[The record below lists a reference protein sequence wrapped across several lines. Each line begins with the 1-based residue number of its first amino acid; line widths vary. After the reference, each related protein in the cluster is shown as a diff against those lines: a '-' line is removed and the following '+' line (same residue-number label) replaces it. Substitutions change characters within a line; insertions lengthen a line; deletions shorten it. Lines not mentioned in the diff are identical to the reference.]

1 MKRHIATAVLA
12 LAIANVAAP
21 AGAAE
26 PAQQAVTV
34 SAAWARATP
43 PGMAVAAV
51 YLTLV
56 GGSQA
61 DRLVGADTPRAAMAQ
76 IHVVSEAEG
85 MARMRPTEGVDV
97 PAHKSVALAPQGT
110 HIMLM
115 DLPRPLVAGERFPL
129 TLQFEQAGKIGIS
142 VEVRAPGAAPPAAH

>member
-1 MKRHIATAVLA
+1 MKRHIATAVFA
-12 LAIANVAAP
+12 LAISNLAAP
-21 AGAAE
+21 TYATE
-26 PAQQAVTV
+26 PAPQTVTV

-61 DRLVGADTPRAAMAQ
+61 DRLVGADTPRAGMAQ

-129 TLQFEQAGKIGIS
+129 TLQFEQAGRIGTS

>member
-1 MKRHIATAVLA
+1 MKRHIATAVFA
-12 LAIANVAAP
+12 LAISNVAAP
-21 AGAAE
+21 AYATG
-26 PAQQAVTV
+26 PAPPAVTV
-34 SAAWARATP
+34 NAAWARATP
-43 PGMAVAAV
+43 PGMTVAAA

-56 GGSQA
+56 GGSKP
-61 DRLVGADTPRAAMAQ
+61 DRLVGAETPRAGMAQ

-85 MARMRPTEGVDV
+85 MARMRQTEGVDV

-129 TLQFEQAGKIGIS
+129 TLQFEQAGAIGIS
-142 VEVRAPGAAPPAAH
+142 VEVRAPGAAPPVAH

>member
-1 MKRHIATAVLA
+1 MKRHLAAAAFALA
-12 LAIANVAAP
+12 LANLAAP
-21 AGAAE
+21 TYAAE
-26 PAQQAVTV
+26 PAPQTVTV

-56 GGSQA
+56 GGSEA
-61 DRLVGADTPRAAMAQ
+61 DRLVGAATPRAAMAQ
-76 IHVVSEAEG
+76 IHVVSETEG
-85 MARMRPTEGVDV
+85 MARMRPTAGVDV
-97 PAHKSVALAPQGT
+97 PAHTTVALAPQGT

-129 TLQFEQAGKIGIS
+129 TLQFEQAGKIGVS
-142 VEVRAPGAAPPAAH
+142 VEVRAPGAAPAAAH

>member
-1 MKRHIATAVLA
+1 MKRYLVKAVFA

-21 AGAAE
+21 ACATE
-26 PAQQAVTV
+26 PALQSVTV

-51 YLTLV
+51 YLTLA

-61 DRLVGADTPRAAMAQ
+61 DRLVGAETPRAGMAQ
-76 IHVVSEAEG
+76 IHVVSEADG
-85 MARMRPTEGVDV
+85 MARMRQTEGVDV

-115 DLPRPLVAGERFPL
+115 DLPQPLVAGERFPL
-129 TLQFEQAGKIGIS
+129 TLQFEQAGTLSVS

>member
-1 MKRHIATAVLA
+1 MRRHGVAAAFALVIASIATPAWTA
-12 LAIANVAAP
+12 GPAP
-21 AGAAE
+21 
-26 PAQQAVTV
+26 QTVTV

-56 GGSQA
+56 GGSKD
-61 DRLVGADTPRAAMAQ
+61 DRLIGAETPRAGMAQ

-85 MARMRPTEGVDV
+85 MSRMRQTEGVDV
-97 PAHKSVALAPQGT
+97 PAQTSVALAPQGT

-115 DLPRPLVAGERFPL
+115 DLPRPLVAGERFAL
-129 TLQFEQAGKIGIS
+129 TLQFERAGKVGVS
-142 VEVRAPGAAPPAAH
+142 VEVRAPAAAPPAAH

>member
-1 MKRHIATAVLA
+1 MKRRATIALFA
-12 LAIANVAAP
+12 LAVSSSIAPIYASEPSPPAVA
-21 AGAAE
+21 
-26 PAQQAVTV
+26 V

-56 GGSQA
+56 GGPRA
-61 DRLVGADTPRAAMAQ
+61 DRLVGAATPRAAMAQ
-76 IHVVSEAEG
+76 IHVVSAAEG

-115 DLPRPLVAGERFPL
+115 DLPRPLVAGERLPL
-129 TLQFEQAGKIGIS
+129 TLQFEHAGKISIS

>member
-1 MKRHIATAVLA
+1 MKRHIATAVFA
-12 LAIANVAAP
+12 LAISNVAAP
-21 AGAAE
+21 AYATE
-26 PAQQAVTV
+26 PARQAVTV

-43 PGMAVAAV
+43 PGMTVAAV

-56 GGSQA
+56 GGSKA
-61 DRLVGADTPRAAMAQ
+61 DRLVGAGTPRAGMAQ

-85 MARMRPTEGVDV
+85 MARMRQTEGVDV
-97 PAHKSVALAPQGT
+97 PAHKTVALAPQGT

-129 TLQFEQAGKIGIS
+129 TLQFEQAGTIGVS

>member
-1 MKRHIATAVLA
+1 MKPRATLA
-12 LAIANVAAP
+12 LAALAFLCTVAP
-21 AGAAE
+21 THAAE
-26 PAQQAVTV
+26 PAPQAVTV

-43 PGMAVAAV
+43 PGTAVAAV

-56 GGSQA
+56 GGPQA
-61 DRLVGADTPRAAMAQ
+61 DRLVGAATPRAAMTQ

-85 MARMRPTEGVDV
+85 MARMRPTAGVDV
-97 PAHKSVALAPQGT
+97 PARKAVALAPQGT

-129 TLQFEQAGKIGIS
+129 ALQFQQAGRIDVS
-142 VEVRAPGAAPPAAH
+142 VEVLAPDTAPPPAH

>member
-1 MKRHIATAVLA
+1 MKRHIATAVFA
-12 LAIANVAAP
+12 LAISNLAAP
-21 AGAAE
+21 TYATE
-26 PAQQAVTV
+26 PAPQTVTV

-129 TLQFEQAGKIGIS
+129 TLQFEQAGRIGIS